1 MRPTG
6 KQGDK
11 ETGRRARASAA
22 SGMVRLLAGVLVVFA
37 TGFANAGPTQNDV
50 FKSIQESVG
59 ERHEV
64 NSTPV
69 ILLALGGGL
78 VLATLVYMSRREQKK
93 FAAPEALNHPGKL
106 SKELVKEVRLKPA
119 EMRQLKMLADSI
131 GDQIGERP
139 DPLALLLCPSLL
151 AKGVS
156 ANPAKMDKK
165 VVAQVVR
172 RIRQG

>member
-1 MRPTG
+1 M
-6 KQGDK
+6 
-11 ETGRRARASAA
+11 GRRARASAA
-22 SGMVRLLAGVLVVFA
+22 GSGTLLLLLAGALVVL
-37 TGFANAGPTQNDV
+37 TSSFANAGPTQNDV

-78 VLATLVYMSRREQKK
+78 VLTVLVYMSRREQKK
-93 FAAPEALNHPGKL
+93 FAAPETLNHPGKL
-106 SKELVKEVRLKPA
+106 AKEVVKEVNLKPA

-131 GDQIGERP
+131 AEQAGETP

-165 VVAQVVR
+165 VVAHVVR